1 MNKKLIF
8 GVLGV
13 VIAFIVIIGI
23 SSIFIF
29 TTTENSTTSSK
40 NTYTEAEYNKLVDEH
55 FKEKE
60 KLKGDISVLES
71 ENKVLDAQVKK
82 LKEELTKKEQANV
95 QTPAAQTAKQE
106 QPKKEEPK
114 QEAKQ
119 PAAQPEKKEEP
130 KKEPQQ
136 ATGAFTNPM
145 KSIDKAGAMNK
156 VKEKAKQDFPDDY
169 MTQNFVA
176 GEQSKAFD
184 FLNGVEIKSQEE
196 LNVMKKA
203 LGDFPN
209 DFMTAKFVYEEQ
221 IKAKSKQE

>member
-8 GVLGV
+8 SLLGV
-13 VIAFIVIIGI
+13 VITFIVLIGI
-23 SSIFIF
+23 ISIFS
-29 TTTENSTTSSK
+29 TKENSTTSSK
-40 NTYTEAEYNKLVDEH
+40 NTYTEAQYNKLVDEH

-60 KLKGDISVLES
+60 KLEGDISVLES
-71 ENKVLDAQVKK
+71 ENKILDSQVKK
-82 LKEELTKKEQANV
+82 LKEELAKKEQGNAQAPV
-95 QTPAAQTAKQE
+95 AQTAKQE
-106 QPKKEEPK
+106 QPKKGESK
-114 QEAKQ
+114 QEAEQ

-130 KKEPQQ
+130 KRESEQ
-136 ATGAFTNPM
+136 ATGAFTNPV

-176 GEQSKAFD
+176 DEQSKAFD
-184 FLNGVEIKSQEE
+184 FLHGVEIQSQEE

-209 DFMTAKFVYEEQ
+209 DFTTAKFVYEEQ
-221 IKAKSKQE
+221 MKAKGKQE

>member
-1 MNKKLIF
+1 
-8 GVLGV
+8 
-13 VIAFIVIIGI
+13 
-23 SSIFIF
+23 
-29 TTTENSTTSSK
+29 
-40 NTYTEAEYNKLVDEH
+40 
-55 FKEKE
+55 
-60 KLKGDISVLES
+60 
-71 ENKVLDAQVKK
+71 
-82 LKEELTKKEQANV
+82 V